1 MEPDYWQQLITN
13 KHLADINAQLRQ
25 QNQALRQAKEETD
38 RLRFCREM
46 VFSIKEGLE
55 EVYPLISSQ
64 PAYSY
69 YQASFYLMN
78 LQEYDISVSSF
89 SDFTDKE
96 YTSKV
101 LTTGNGIKRD
111 SSLSLS
117 SEQIQS
123 LDHLVRLEYVLPHYA
138 RIANWHKIHD
148 LLPSFDL
155 PINWITIILL
165 LVLSSHLLT
174 MPIFFIIIYFQWK
187 KISVMSE
194 VKRLAKE
201 TGGWATQ
208 KVRRGDCK
216 IIIAGEEKAVQMLGF
231 SLESTLDRYL
241 AKIKQVKE
249 QIFELRNQ
257 LQLAS
262 ELN

>member
-13 KHLADINAQLRQ
+13 KHLANINAQLQQ
-25 QNQALRQAKEETD
+25 QNQALLQAKEETD

-55 EVYPLISSQ
+55 EVCPLISNQ
-64 PAYSY
+64 PVYSY

-101 LTTGNGIKRD
+101 LATGNDIKRD
-111 SSLSLS
+111 SSSSLS
-117 SEQIQS
+117 PEQIQNI
-123 LDHLVRLEYVLPHYA
+123 DHLVRLEYVLPHYA
-138 RIANWHKIHD
+138 RIANWQKIHN
-148 LLPSFDL
+148 LLPPLDL
-155 PINWITIILL
+155 PINWLTITLMIVFSFSPLIMPIIL
-165 LVLSSHLLT
+165 
-174 MPIFFIIIYFQWK
+174 IILYFKWK
-187 KISVMSE
+187 KRTVMPE
-194 VKRLAKE
+194 VKRLASE
-201 TGGWATQ
+201 TGGWATD
-208 KVRRGDCK
+208 KVRRENCK
-216 IIIAGEEKAVQMLGF
+216 IIIAGEEKAIQMLGF
-231 SLESTLDRYL
+231 SLESTVDKYI

-249 QIFELRNQ
+249 QIFELKYQ